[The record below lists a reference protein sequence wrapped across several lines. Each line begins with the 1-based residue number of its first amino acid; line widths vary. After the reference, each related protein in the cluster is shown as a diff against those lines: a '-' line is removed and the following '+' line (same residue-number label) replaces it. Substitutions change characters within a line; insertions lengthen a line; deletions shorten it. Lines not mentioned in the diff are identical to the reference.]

1 MRFFKLP
8 DLGEGIPEADIVKWH
23 VKPGDQVEE
32 DQLLV
37 SVETAKAVV
46 DVPSPQTGVI
56 GKLFGEPGDT
66 LHTGEPLVEFAGVE
80 EEDSGTV
87 VGKLEE
93 APESADDDQFFVGVS
108 PSTAESQRVR
118 ATPAVRALAQR
129 LGVDINTVPSSSPS
143 GSITAEDVE
152 KAAYTSPLGD
162 EAETLRGVRKHMARN
177 MAASGESVVPVTLFD
192 DADIG
197 HWEKGTDITVRV
209 MLAIAEA
216 CREEPSLNAW
226 FDGRTFSR
234 RLFDQV
240 HLGVAVDSD
249 QGLFVPVMQDI
260 GNRSAQHLRK
270 GLDAMRRDVENRSVP
285 QDELKGATITL
296 SNFGTMAGRYATPI
310 VVPPMVCILG
320 TGVIREEA
328 VVVDGK
334 VEVHRIMPLS
344 LSFDHRAVTGGEAAR
359 FLGTVINQLQ
369 ST

>member
-1 MRFFKLP
+1 MLSPFKGGVQCVFFKLP

-80 EEDSGTV
+80 EEDTGTV

-93 APESADDDQFFVGVS
+93 APESADDEQFFVGAS

-129 LGVDINTVPSSSPS
+129 LGVDINTVQASSPT
-143 GSITAEDVE
+143 GNITTEDVE

-177 MAASGESVVPVTLFD
+177 MAASVSPSYRSHCLMMRISDTGKRARTLRS
-192 DADIG
+192 G
-197 HWEKGTDITVRV
+197 LCWPLLR
-209 MLAIAEA
+209 LAGQ
-216 CREEPSLNAW
+216 N
-226 FDGRTFSR
+226 R
-234 RLFDQV
+234 R
-240 HLGVAVDSD
+240 
-249 QGLFVPVMQDI
+249 
-260 GNRSAQHLRK
+260 
-270 GLDAMRRDVENRSVP
+270 
-285 QDELKGATITL
+285 
-296 SNFGTMAGRYATPI
+296 
-310 VVPPMVCILG
+310 
-320 TGVIREEA
+320 
-328 VVVDGK
+328 
-334 VEVHRIMPLS
+334 
-344 LSFDHRAVTGGEAAR
+344 
-359 FLGTVINQLQ
+359 
-369 ST
+369 